1 MNYDILKLDN
11 QLCFSLYAASREITK
26 LYKPF
31 LDKIG
36 LTYTQYIS
44 LLVLWESD
52 NITVKELGTRL
63 RLDSGTLTPLL
74 KKLESMDILERLRD
88 KKDERNVYI
97 KLTDKG
103 HNLKDKALDIPSKV
117 FCSSGLSK
125 DESLYLRVHLQKLLD
140 VLDKTNEQY
149 KK

>member
-52 NITVKELGTRL
+52 NITVKELGNRL

-74 KKLESMDILERLRD
+74 KKLESMNILERLRD